1 MPNKPIKLPAAMR
14 QLPPMPKVLTRAL
27 TIIRDP
33 RSRRSELANV
43 LALDQGLTGLFLRM
57 VNSAYYG
64 LPRRITSLDEAIGYL
79 GFNTV
84 QETILAVSVN
94 KLLTQPVP
102 AYQLERAQLWHHSV
116 AVATGGDWIAHRRG
130 ITPYSDIYVAGLLH
144 DVGKLALDIMLEHK
158 AKWQPASIPDKAAN
172 GSHKDEVEQAELEAW
187 TEFERRT
194 TGYQHAEVSAVVV
207 RSWNL
212 PDRVVEAI
220 ACHHTP
226 ESATLDRHFTAAVH
240 IADAAA
246 LMAGIG
252 LGIDGL
258 QYPLVE
264 AAVTDLEWNDAE
276 MAQLMLEMQRA
287 VSRAEEIVGTG

>member
-1 MPNKPIKLPAAMR
+1 MPNKPIRLPAAMR
-14 QLPPMPKVLTRAL
+14 QLPPMPKVLARAM

-33 RSRRSELANV
+33 RSRRSELADV
-43 LALDQGLTGLFLRM
+43 LALDEGLTGLFLRM

-84 QETILAVSVN
+84 QETILAVSVS
-94 KLLTQPVP
+94 KLLTRPVP

-116 AVATGGDWIAHRRG
+116 AVATGGDWIAHRRN

-144 DVGKLALDIMLEHK
+144 DVGKLALDILLEHK
-158 AKWQPASIPDKAAN
+158 AKWLSATTGEPVDESPEDK
-172 GSHKDEVEQAELEAW
+172 GEQAEQEAW

-226 ESATLDRHFTAAVH
+226 DAATHDRRFTAAVH
-240 IADAAA
+240 LADAAA

-258 QYPLVE
+258 QYPLE
-264 AAVTDLEWNDAE
+264 QAAVAELEWDDAE
-276 MAQLMLEMQRA
+276 MGKLMLEMQRA
-287 VSRAEEIVGTG
+287 VSRAEEIVST

>member
-1 MPNKPIKLPAAMR
+1 MPDKPIKLPAAMR
-14 QLPPMPKVLTRAL
+14 QLPPMPKVLARAL
-27 TIIRDP
+27 AIIRDP
-33 RSRRSELANV
+33 NSRRSDLAEV

-94 KLLTQPVP
+94 KLLSQPVP
-102 AYQLERAQLWHHSV
+102 SYLLERTQLWQHSI

-130 ITPYSDIYVAGLLH
+130 LTPYSEVYVAGLLH

-158 AKWQPASIPDKAAN
+158 AKWQQPEPSSQPGN
-172 GSHKDEVEQAELEAW
+172 GKQIRVAEPSEIEAW
-187 TEFERRT
+187 TEFERAT

-220 ACHHTP
+220 ACHHAP
-226 ESATLDRHFTAAVH
+226 ETATIDRRLASAVH

-258 QYPLVE
+258 QYPISEV
-264 AAVTDLEWNDAE
+264 AVTELQWTDED
-276 MAQLMLEMQRA
+276 MAQLMIEMQRA
-287 VSRAEEIVGTG
+287 VARAEEIVTV